1 MVIKMIIQ
9 FIMYAFF
16 AGLGTWLMTTLGSSL
31 VFFIKSE
38 NQKVLSLIMGL
49 GAGIMIAASFFSL
62 IMPSIDSLELNNRS
76 FLEAVVGF
84 LVGGI
89 FLYCFDLFLSKM
101 ERNNNRD
108 KGQKLLFLAITL
120 HNIPEGLA
128 IGVAFGLAFGQNADN
143 TIMSASLLTL
153 GIGLQNFPEGLA
165 ISLPLRNNG
174 MSKCKSFFY
183 GQLSALVEPMSAVIG
198 VILVYLINMILP
210 FTLCFAAGAMIY
222 VVVEELIPNG
232 KISKDDKMCTL
243 GIIFGFVIMML
254 LDLAF

>member
-1 MVIKMIIQ
+1 MISL
-9 FIMYAFF
+9 FILYAFL
-16 AGLGTWLMTTLGSSL
+16 AGLGTWLLTSLGSSL

-38 NQKVLSLIMGL
+38 NKKVLSLIMGL

-62 IMPSIDSLELNNRS
+62 ILPSLESIELNNRS
-76 FLEAVVGF
+76 YLEAVIGF
-84 LVGGI
+84 FIGGI
-89 FLYCFDLFLSKM
+89 FLFFFDLFLNKIESNKND
-101 ERNNNRD
+101 NNKSN
-108 KGQKLLFLAITL
+108 KLLFLAITL

-128 IGVAFGLAFGQNADN
+128 IGVAFGLALGNNLDD
-143 TIMSASLLTL
+143 SLLSAFLLAL

-174 MSKCKSFFY
+174 MNKSKAFFY
-183 GQLSALVEPMSAVIG
+183 GQLSALVEPISAVIG
-198 VILVYLINMILP
+198 VVLVYLINMILP
-210 FTLCFAAGAMIY
+210 FVLCFASGAMIY

-243 GIIFGFVIMML
+243 GIIFGFVIMMF